1 MVANKLNEQKRQHR
15 ERSQPLHR
23 KKLGLLEKHSD
34 YVKRARDFHSKEKR
48 IQKLKEKASFRNK
61 DEFYHSMV
69 NQKTKQ
75 GVHIQ
80 SRGNEPLPVDLVK
93 VLKTQDQGYIRTQL
107 AMEQSRVEKLK
118 EKIASLVDN
127 ILPQPIKPSSKS
139 SEEQDLNGDLDDWDM
154 YSDEEED
161 GPVASGSGRSHVV
174 FTDDLDAV
182 RSADPSTLLTKR
194 QTPTSLPAVTS
205 SSSSTPTSSST
216 SSSSLKKGKS
226 KASQYSDSVMA
237 QQQRELD
244 LLELSESASKHRSEL
259 VQELLARESRLLQ
272 LKRASRE
279 LQMQKIMMSNGARK
293 EVLQNKGTS
302 GGDKGKR
309 DEEWWL
315 GGGKP
320 GKNSKKGFE
329 DEERATLP
337 NAEEGVA
344 TGARVWKFKAQRKR

>member
-69 NQKTKQ
+69 NQKTKN
-75 GVHIQ
+75 GVHVQ

-93 VLKTQDQGYIRTQL
+93 VLKSQDGGYIRTQL
-107 AMEQSRVEKLK
+107 AMEQSRVGKLK

-127 ILPQPIKPSSKS
+127 ILPQPIKPSTET
-139 SEEQDLNGDLDDWDM
+139 EEQEMNGDLDDWDM
-154 YSDEEED
+154 YSDEDE

-174 FTDDLDAV
+174 FTDDLEVV
-182 RSADPSTLLTKR
+182 RSADPTKLLTKR
-194 QTPTSLPAVTS
+194 QTPTSLPSSIKSTS
-205 SSSSTPTSSST
+205 SSSSS
-216 SSSSLKKGKS
+216 KKGKS
-226 KASQYSDSVMA
+226 KAAASSQYSDAVMSA
-237 QQQRELD
+237 QQRELD

-259 VQELLARESRLLQ
+259 LQELSARETRLVQ
-272 LKRASRE
+272 LRRASRE
-279 LQMQKIMMSNGARK
+279 LEMQKIMMSNGARK
-293 EVLQNKGTS
+293 EVLQNR

-309 DEEWWL
+309 EEEWWL

-337 NAEEGVA
+337 NAEEGVT